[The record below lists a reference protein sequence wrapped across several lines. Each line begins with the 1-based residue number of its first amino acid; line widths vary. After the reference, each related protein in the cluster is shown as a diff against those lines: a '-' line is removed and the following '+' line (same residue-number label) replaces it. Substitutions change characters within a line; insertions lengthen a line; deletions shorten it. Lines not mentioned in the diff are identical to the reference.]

1 MQTRLVI
8 GLVTTLGLV
17 SSLGVTLFS
26 QNTFAQNSNT
36 SSAND
41 GIRTS
46 VGAYASTNSGAG
58 GASSG
63 TSGYNSNGGFAL
75 GGSIAQSGGGGGSS
89 GLGGGSTG
97 QSGGGGGSSGGMIG
111 VGSTGQT
118 VDRHLF
124 CNTGMITPIC
134 K

>member
-8 GLVTTLGLV
+8 ALVTTLGLV

-26 QNTFAQNSNT
+26 ENTFAQNSNT
-36 SSAND
+36 SSAP
-41 GIRTS
+41 

-97 QSGGGGGSSGGMIG
+97 QSGGGGGSSGDTIG
-111 VGSTGQT
+111 VGSIGQT

>member
-8 GLVTTLGLV
+8 ALVTTLGLV

-41 GIRTS
+41 GISTP

-75 GGSIAQSGGGGGSS
+75 GGSIAQSG
-89 GLGGGSTG
+89 LGGGSTG
-97 QSGGGGGSSGGMIG
+97 QSGGGGGSSGDTIG
-111 VGSTGQT
+111 VGSIGQT